1 MPTNPYRG
9 CGAASALP
17 VGDFVAILAA
27 RVVAMDLGL
36 GAAAF
41 NDGGA
46 GAATG
51 RRFPARLAKLFTT
64 N

>member
-1 MPTNPYRG
+1 M
-9 CGAASALP
+9 P